1 MKLKR
6 EAHRLFLNTKGTA
19 EASWYWVGDDMD
31 EMNVE
36 MNGTFDT
43 KKNIKG
49 QTSVSDEGYTPSI
62 SATPYYANP
71 DDSIYDFLEDLA
83 LGRKS
88 GDDCLAEYM
97 ETIVKDTKATNHLA
111 YKEDCKIEINTYGG
125 PTNAFQ
131 IEYTIHPA
139 GNREKGYVTLT
150 ADGVPTFKVGEIP
163 VEGGGN

>member
-6 EAHRLFLNTKGTA
+6 EAHRLFLNVKGA
-19 EASWYWVGDDMD
+19 APAWYWVGDDMD
-31 EMNVE
+31 ELNVD

-49 QTSVSDEGYTPSI
+49 QSSVTDEGYTPSI

-71 DDSIYDFLEDLA
+71 EDPIYDFLLDLA

-88 GDDCLAEYM
+88 GDDCIAEYM
-97 ETIVKDTKATNHLA
+97 EAIIKNTTDANHLA
-111 YKEDCKIEINTYGG
+111 YTEKCKIEINTYGG
-125 PTNAFQ
+125 PTAGFQ

-139 GNREKGYVTLT
+139 GNRTKGYITI
-150 ADGVPTFKVGEIP
+150 ADEVPTFKAGEIP
-163 VEGGGN
+163 VTPEGGN